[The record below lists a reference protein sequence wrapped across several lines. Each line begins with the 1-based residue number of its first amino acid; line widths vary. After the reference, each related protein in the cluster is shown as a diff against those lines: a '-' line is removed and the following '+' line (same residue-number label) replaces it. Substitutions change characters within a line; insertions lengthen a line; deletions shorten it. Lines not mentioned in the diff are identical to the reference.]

1 MCGAVKGRYGYTKGV
16 YAYMHLWLKDGV
28 LRCEKEG
35 QFVSANLVERV
46 VVLAEKAPTSGRGRG
61 V

>member
-1 MCGAVKGRYGYTKGV
+1 MKGRYGYTKGV
-16 YAYMHLWLKDGV
+16 YAYMHLWLKGGV

-35 QFVSANLVERV
+35 QFVSENLVERV
-46 VVLAEKAPTSGRGRG
+46 VVLTEKAPMSGRGRG

>member
-1 MCGAVKGRYGYTKGV
+1 MKGRFGYTKGV
-16 YAYMHLWLKDGV
+16 YAYMHLWLKGGV

>member
-1 MCGAVKGRYGYTKGV
+1 MKGRYGYTKGV
-16 YAYMHLWLKDGV
+16 YAYMHFWLKGGV

-35 QFVSANLVERV
+35 QFVSENLVERV

>member
-1 MCGAVKGRYGYTKGV
+1 MKGRFGYTKGV
-16 YAYMHLWLKDGV
+16 YVYMHLWLKGGV